1 MATTIQYARNHFDRE
16 LYRCIVMI
24 PMFRVRRWGCCDL
37 TSQDASGCCLRSH
50 LPSDHDPTYDKVMK
64 NIHRR
69 DDEELEMLDEQVELA
84 RVANY
89 PQQLQIIKRR
99 QLTLVE
105 DAVAQDRA
113 VLSKLKALAID

>member
-1 MATTIQYARNHFDRE
+1 
-16 LYRCIVMI
+16 
-24 PMFRVRRWGCCDL
+24 
-37 TSQDASGCCLRSH
+37 
-50 LPSDHDPTYDKVMK
+50 MK

-69 DDEELEMLDEQVELA
+69 DDEELEMLDKQVELA

-89 PQQLQIIKRR
+89 PQQLQKIKRR

-113 VLSKLKALAID
+113 VLSKLRALAIDWIITWLNKI

>member
-1 MATTIQYARNHFDRE
+1 M
-16 LYRCIVMI
+16 
-24 PMFRVRRWGCCDL
+24 
-37 TSQDASGCCLRSH
+37 RSH